1 MSLHDRLTEDLKLA
15 MKARDQLRMDVI
27 RMIKAAVM
35 NKEMEIKKDLDDAE
49 MSRVMTTMIKQR
61 RESVEQFEKGNRA
74 ELAAKERQEITIL
87 ESYLPQALSSEELS
101 TVVDA
106 VYSGNRRSISERDGR
121 GDESRDG
128 PRGRPAGRRQTDQR
142 PRPCQAPI
150 AQPASAILKDD
161 RSPHLCARLTG
172 TGMGILIVDDSPDQQ
187 TLLRSILKQGRPY
200 GSPERR
206 ICQGGVLP
214 CSTWTA
220 KRRLLRST

>member
-87 ESYLPQALSSEELS
+87 ESYLPRAFSSEELS

-106 VYSGNRRSISERDGR
+106 AIQETGVRSLKEMGVVMKAVMARVIGQPIDGKQISDLVR
-121 GDESRDG
+121 
-128 PRGRPAGRRQTDQR
+128 
-142 PRPCQAPI
+142 
-150 AQPASAILKDD
+150 
-161 RSPHLCARLTG
+161 
-172 TGMGILIVDDSPDQQ
+172 
-187 TLLRSILKQGRPY
+187 
-200 GSPERR
+200 
-206 ICQGGVLP
+206 
-214 CSTWTA
+214 A
-220 KRRLLRST
+220 KLQ